1 LTVAVP
7 RAKPTPPTTI
17 LFVRHGETPTTGRL
31 LPGQTPGLHL
41 SDRGREQV
49 KKTAES
55 IAATGVVSAIYT
67 SPMERTRET
76 AAALEE
82 ALALKATV
90 LPGLADADVGEWA
103 NRELRA
109 LAKLPEWRTVQRYPS
124 GFRFPGG
131 ESFTEVTGRAHG
143 AVDRM
148 LREHPGQTVAAVS
161 HADPIRIILA
171 AALGS
176 PIDLFQ
182 RLVVAPASTS
192 AVAYSMDGPI
202 VLFMNAT
209 ADGLPLAKPTPKPK
223 PARATSRRR
232 ARE

>member
-1 LTVAVP
+1 
-7 RAKPTPPTTI
+7 
-17 LFVRHGETPTTGRL
+17 
-31 LPGQTPGLHL
+31 
-41 SDRGREQV
+41 
-49 KKTAES
+49 
-55 IAATGVVSAIYT
+55 
-67 SPMERTRET
+67 MERTRET

-82 ALALKATV
+82 ALGLQATV
-90 LPGLADADVGEWA
+90 VPGLADADVGEWA

-131 ESFTEVTGRAHG
+131 ESFAEVTGRVHG
-143 AVDRM
+143 AVDRI
-148 LREHPGQTVAAVS
+148 LREHPGETVAAVS

-176 PIDLFQ
+176 PVDLFQ

-192 AVAYSMDGPI
+192 AVAYSTEGPV
-202 VLFMNAT
+202 VLFMNST
-209 ADGLPLAKPTPKPK
+209 ADGLPLPKPK
-223 PARATSRRR
+223 PARTTARRR